1 MRFYVH
7 HCRGGTKEKRNL
19 DDSISE
25 CTHARNTT
33 MRTRRA
39 GEESS
44 SSDFC
49 AFVFLLCVLSFRLF
63 VVFQEDEDE
72 GEEEEQI
79 ERVSFIVI
87 NTRHN
92 IQRPVAVAASSY

>member
-1 MRFYVH
+1 MIPSPNAR
-7 HCRGGTKEKRNL
+7 
-19 DDSISE
+19 
-25 CTHARNTT
+25 THARNTT

-63 VVFQEDEDE
+63 VIFLEDEE
-72 GEEEEQI
+72 EEEEQI
-79 ERVSFIVI
+79 ERVSFIAI

-92 IQRPVAVAASSY
+92 IKWPVAVAASSY

>member
-7 HCRGGTKEKRNL
+7 HCRGGTKEKG
-19 DDSISE
+19 ISMIPSPNAR
-25 CTHARNTT
+25 THARNTT

-63 VVFQEDEDE
+63 VIFLEDEQ
-72 GEEEEQI
+72 EEEEQI

-92 IQRPVAVAASSY
+92 IKWPVAVAASSY